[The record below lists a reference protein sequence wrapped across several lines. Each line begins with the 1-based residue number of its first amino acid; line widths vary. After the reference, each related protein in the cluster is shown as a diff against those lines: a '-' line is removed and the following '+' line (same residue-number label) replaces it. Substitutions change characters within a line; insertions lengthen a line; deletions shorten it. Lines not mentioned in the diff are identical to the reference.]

1 MPKIP
6 HQIPVNPDLIPER
19 PPVMRPIE
27 PKPKPRP
34 PRGNTPIYIQETDID
49 LKLKVLSDE
58 VYQNFL
64 PLDFEKN
71 PTITAIDPSEL
82 AETAYIFVDNNGTPT
97 KVLAPSVLKTVIE
110 WDDLSADLKARLQQ
124 KLTAGAHINIDE
136 NNIISA
142 DIGVETING
151 KTGIVNLTAGD
162 LNAYNKE
169 EVFNKEETQTL
180 LDELTVTVDGGAYYE

>member
-71 PTITAIDPSEL
+71 PTIAAIDPSEL